1 MLPILYVNF
10 GAKKKSSSEH
20 ATSIDGEHVT
30 MAMQVQGEGAS
41 HPCNEWVNN
50 EINAMKATETESLPQ
65 KNSFANV
72 VNGTNAIP
80 HTMKNYVKNTW
91 SKFRFEKLMSDDD
104 GVFYFKFSSLN
115 GLEQVTRVPVWVK
128 LHKVSIVAYLED
140 GLSLI
145 ATQIKNP
152 IMPDAFTSAMC
163 MEAWGR
169 IGFARALIEFGAHK
183 ELKQEVTMAIP
194 KGEDE
199 SAVIH

>member
-1 MLPILYVNF
+1 DGKPMLPILYVNF

-30 MAMQVQGEGAS
+30 MAMQ
-41 HPCNEWVNN
+41 
-50 EINAMKATETESLPQ
+50 
-65 KNSFANV
+65 NSFANV

-80 HTMKNYVKNTW
+80 HTMKVNFKAMLNPNKNYVTNTW
-91 SKFRFEKLMSDDD
+91 SKFGFEKLMSDDD

-115 GLEQVTRVPVWVK
+115 GLEQVTRVSVWVK

-145 ATQIKNP
+145 ATQIRNP

-169 IGFARALIEFGAHK
+169 IGFARALIEFGANK